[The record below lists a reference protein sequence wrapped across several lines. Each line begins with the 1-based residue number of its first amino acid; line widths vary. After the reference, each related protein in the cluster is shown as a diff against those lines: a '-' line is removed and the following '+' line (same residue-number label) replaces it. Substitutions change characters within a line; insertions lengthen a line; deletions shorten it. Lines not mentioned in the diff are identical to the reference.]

1 MAKSNP
7 PAPAAAAPAAAA
19 PTTVAKDRL
28 VHLLG
33 LPGHKVS
40 YEQARDLLD
49 HPEVSVRRALAE
61 RTDLEP
67 EILFFLARDPDVT
80 VRRSIAVNAAA
91 PDKAALLL
99 AADDD
104 ADVRFDLAERIGE
117 LLPGLSVAQAEKAW
131 RTIHQVL
138 ILLARD
144 QLPRVRRALSE
155 ALKTVPNAPHDV
167 VFTLATD
174 TEATVAAPVLEF
186 SPVLTDEDLQAVI
199 QASPLT
205 AQLVAISR
213 RINVG
218 EEVSNAI
225 VGSGNVDAIT
235 ALLKNTSA
243 QIREETLD
251 AIIDAAP
258 RQAWWHEPLVH
269 RPNLNA
275 KAALRIAEFVA
286 ASLVQ
291 ELARRAD
298 LDGDTVK
305 ALDHM
310 VKDKLRREDEKSGL
324 NAEDPEDMLAPEALR
339 VAAVQVQALARAGKL
354 STQSVMH
361 MAAEGPTPMVVAALA
376 HLADLPLAA
385 VAEVVRAAS
394 AKGMLAVGWAGD
406 FTAEEAAQLQL
417 KVARVTPETL
427 IRPRAGGGFDA
438 TEAELEWQLDM
449 FQEMVGKS
457 PA

>member
-1 MAKSNP
+1 MSASKN
-7 PAPAAAAPAAAA
+7 AAGAAP
-19 PTTVAKDRL
+19 AKDRL
-28 VHLLG
+28 IHLLG
-33 LPGHKVS
+33 IPGQRIT

-49 HPEVSVRRALAE
+49 HPEVEVRRALAE
-61 RTDLEP
+61 RGDLEP
-67 EILFFLARDPDVT
+67 EILFFLARDSDTV
-80 VRRSIAVNAAA
+80 VRRSIAANTAT
-91 PDKAALLL
+91 PEKASLLL

-104 ADVRFDLAERIGE
+104 ADVRSDLAGRLGSI
-117 LLPGLSVAQAEKAW
+117 LPGISEDQAEKAW

-155 ALKTVPNAPHDV
+155 ALKTVANAPHDV

-174 TEATVAAPVLEF
+174 TEATVATPVLEF
-186 SPVLTDEDLQAVI
+186 SPVLTDEDLQAII

-235 ALLKNTSA
+235 ALLKNKSA

-258 RQAWWHEPLVH
+258 RQVWWHEPLVH

-286 ASLVQ
+286 ASMVQ
-291 ELARRAD
+291 ELARRSD
-298 LDGDTVK
+298 LDADTVK
-305 ALDHM
+305 SLGQL
-310 VKDKLRREDEKSGL
+310 VKDKLRRDDEKGG
-324 NAEDPEDMLAPEALR
+324 LAPDDPNDALGADALKN
-339 VAAVQVQALARAGKL
+339 AARQVEALARAGRL
-354 STQSVMH
+354 TTRAVMY
-361 MAAEGPTPMVVAALA
+361 MAADGPSAMVVAALA
-376 HLADLPLAA
+376 HLAQLPLSAVAA
-385 VAEVVRAAS
+385 VVRTAS

-417 KVARVTPETL
+417 KVARVTPEAL
-427 IRPRAGGGFDA
+427 IQPRAGGGFDA
-438 TEAELEWQLDM
+438 TEAELEWQLEM
-449 FQEMVGKS
+449 FQEME
-457 PA
+457 PT

>member
-1 MAKSNP
+1 VPTSKPGVSKTS
-7 PAPAAAAPAAAA
+7 AP
-19 PTTVAKDRL
+19 AKDRL
-28 VHLLG
+28 IHLLG
-33 LPGHKVS
+33 IPGQKVT

-49 HPEVSVRRALAE
+49 HPEVTVRRALAE

-67 EILFFLARDPDVT
+67 EILFFLARDSDTV
-80 VRRSIAVNAAA
+80 VRRSIAANAMT
-91 PDKAALLL
+91 PDKASLLL

-104 ADVRFDLAERIGE
+104 ADVRSDLADRLGK
-117 LLPGLSVAQAEKAW
+117 LLPGLSGIDQEKAW

-155 ALKTVPNAPHDV
+155 ALKSVPNAPHDV

-174 TEATVAAPVLEF
+174 TEATVATPVLEF
-186 SPVLTDEDLQAVI
+186 SPVLTDEDLHAVI

-218 EEVSNAI
+218 EEVCNAI
-225 VGSGNVDAIT
+225 VGAGNVDAIT
-235 ALLKNTSA
+235 SLLKNKSA

-258 RQAWWHEPLVH
+258 RQVWWHEPLVH
-269 RPNLNA
+269 RPNLNS

-291 ELARRAD
+291 ELARRVD
-298 LDGDTVK
+298 LDPTTITT
-305 ALDHM
+305 LDKL
-310 VKDKLRREDEKSGL
+310 VKDKLRKDDEKAGL
-324 NAEDPEDMLAPEALR
+324 AVDDPGETLTEDALAMAQR
-339 VAAVQVQALARAGKL
+339 QVEVLARAGKL
-354 STQSVMH
+354 TTRSVMQL
-361 MAAEGPTPMVVAALA
+361 AGDGPSAMVVAALA

-385 VAEVVRAAS
+385 VAEVVRTAS
-394 AKGMLAVGWAGD
+394 AKGMLAVAWAGD
-406 FTAEEAAQLQL
+406 FTAEESAQLQL
-417 KVARVTPETL
+417 KVARVTPESL

-438 TEAELEWQLDM
+438 TEAELEWQLEM
-449 FQEMVGKS
+449 FQEAAGS
-457 PA
+457 

>member
-1 MAKSNP
+1 MAGAQKNVTDTSG
-7 PAPAAAAPAAAA
+7 AAP
-19 PTTVAKDRL
+19 AKDRL
-28 VHLLG
+28 IHLLG
-33 LPGHKVS
+33 LPGHKVT

-49 HPEVSVRRALAE
+49 HPEVEVRRTLAD

-67 EILFFLARDPDVT
+67 EILFFMARDPDT
-80 VRRSIAVNAAA
+80 IVRRLIATNAMT
-91 PDKAALLL
+91 PDKASLLL

-104 ADVRFDLAERIGE
+104 ADVRSDLADRLGR
-117 LLPGLSVAQAEKAW
+117 LLPGLSGADQEKAQ

-155 ALKTVPNAPHDV
+155 ALKAVPNAPHDV

-174 TEATVAAPVLEF
+174 TEATVATPVLEF
-186 SPVLTDEDLQAVI
+186 SPVLTDEDLEAVI

-225 VGSGNVDAIT
+225 VGTGNVDAIT
-235 ALLKNTSA
+235 ALLSNKSA

-258 RQAWWHEPLVH
+258 RQVWWHEPLVH
-269 RPNLNA
+269 RPNLNS

-286 ASLVQ
+286 ASMVQ

-298 LDGDTVK
+298 LDPETMRTLNV
-305 ALDHM
+305 L
-310 VKDKLRREDEKSGL
+310 VKDKLRRDDQKTG
-324 NAEDPEDMLAPEALR
+324 LAPDDPDELLSSEALKI
-339 VAAVQVQALARAGKL
+339 AARQVEILARAGKL
-354 STQSVMH
+354 STRSVMQMVGDGPSP
-361 MAAEGPTPMVVAALA
+361 MAVAALA
-376 HLADLPLAA
+376 YLADLPLDA
-385 VAEVVRAAS
+385 VAEVVRTGS
-394 AKGMLAVGWAGD
+394 AKGMLAVAWAGD

-427 IRPRAGGGFDA
+427 VHPRAGGGFDA
-438 TEAELEWQLDM
+438 TETELEWQLEM
-449 FQEMVGKS
+449 FQESAAAK
-457 PA
+457 

>member
-1 MAKSNP
+1 MNTAAKSGGAVVGVAN
-7 PAPAAAAPAAAA
+7 APAR
-19 PTTVAKDRL
+19 DRL
-28 VHLLG
+28 IHLLG
-33 LPGHKVS
+33 IPGQRIT

-49 HPEVSVRRALAE
+49 HPEVEVRRALAE

-67 EILFFLARDPDVT
+67 EILFFLARDSDT
-80 VRRSIAVNAAA
+80 AVRRSIAVNAAT
-91 PDKAALLL
+91 PDKASLLL
-99 AADDD
+99 AADED
-104 ADVRFDLAERIGE
+104 ADVRSDLAERVGRV
-117 LLPGLSVAQAEKAW
+117 LPGLDLAQQEKAW

-155 ALKTVPNAPHDV
+155 ALKSVPNAPHDV

-174 TEATVAAPVLEF
+174 TEATVATPVLEF
-186 SPVLTDEDLQAVI
+186 SPVLTDEDLKAVI

-225 VGSGNVDAIT
+225 VGTGNVDAIT
-235 ALLKNTSA
+235 MLLKNHSA

-258 RQAWWHEPLVH
+258 RQVWWHEPLVH
-269 RPNLNA
+269 RPNLNSR
-275 KAALRIAEFVA
+275 AALRIAEFVA

-291 ELARRAD
+291 ELARRAE
-298 LDGDTVK
+298 LDADTIK
-305 ALDHM
+305 TLDTL
-310 VKDKLRREDEKSGL
+310 VKDKLRKDDSKGGL
-324 NAEDPEDMLAPEALR
+324 LSDDPSEMLAADALR
-339 VAAVQVQALARAGKL
+339 MAARQVEAVARAGKL
-354 STQSVMH
+354 TTRAVMQ
-361 MAAEGPTPMVVAALA
+361 MAADGPSPMIVASLA

-385 VAEVVRAAS
+385 VAEVVRTAS
-394 AKGMLAVGWAGD
+394 AKGMLAVAWAGD

-417 KVARVTPETL
+417 KVARVTPESL

-449 FQEMVGKS
+449 FQEMAEK
-457 PA
+457 

>member
-1 MAKSNP
+1 MSGVP
-7 PAPAAAAPAAAA
+7 
-19 PTTVAKDRL
+19 AKDRL
-28 VHLLG
+28 KHLLG
-33 LPGHKVS
+33 LPGQKVT

-49 HPEVSVRRALAE
+49 HPEVEVRRALAE
-61 RTDLEP
+61 RADLEP
-67 EILFFLARDPDVT
+67 EILFFLARDTDTV
-80 VRRSIAVNAAA
+80 VRRSIAVNETA
-91 PDKAALLL
+91 PAKAALLL

-104 ADVRFDLAERIGE
+104 ADVRSDLADRLGRV
-117 LLPGLSVAQAEKAW
+117 LPGLAVDEHEKAW

-155 ALKTVPNAPHDV
+155 ALKSVPNAPHDV

-174 TEATVAAPVLEF
+174 TEATVATPVLEF

-213 RINVG
+213 RLNVG

-225 VGSGNVDAIT
+225 VGTGNVDAIT
-235 ALLKNTSA
+235 SLLKNKSA

-258 RQAWWHEPLVH
+258 RQVWWHEPLVH
-269 RPNLNA
+269 RPNLNS

-291 ELARRAD
+291 ELARRSD
-298 LDGDTVK
+298 LDPDTILSLGK
-305 ALDHM
+305 M
-310 VKDKLRREDEKSGL
+310 VQDKLRKDDEKGGL
-324 NAEDPEDMLAPEALR
+324 VQDDPADALAPDSLKM
-339 VAAVQVQALARAGKL
+339 AARQVEALARAGKI
-354 STQSVMH
+354 TTRAVMK
-361 MAAEGPTPMVVAALA
+361 MANDGATPMVVASLA
-376 HLADLPLAA
+376 HLSDLPLAA
-385 VAEVVRAAS
+385 VAEVVRTAS

-417 KVARVTPETL
+417 KVARVTPEAL

-438 TEAELEWQLDM
+438 TESELEWQLDM
-449 FQEMVGKS
+449 FQDMAGK
-457 PA
+457 

>member
-1 MAKSNP
+1 MSASKN
-7 PAPAAAAPAAAA
+7 AAGAAP
-19 PTTVAKDRL
+19 AKDRL
-28 VHLLG
+28 IHLLG
-33 LPGHKVS
+33 IPGQRIS

-49 HPEVSVRRALAE
+49 HPEVEVRRALAE
-61 RTDLEP
+61 RGDLEP
-67 EILFFLARDPDVT
+67 EILFFLARDSDT
-80 VRRSIAVNAAA
+80 IVRRSIVANTAT
-91 PDKAALLL
+91 PEKASLLL

-104 ADVRFDLAERIGE
+104 ADVRSDLAGRLGSI
-117 LLPGLSVAQAEKAW
+117 LPGLSEDQAEKAW

-155 ALKTVPNAPHDV
+155 ALKTVANAPHDV

-174 TEATVAAPVLEF
+174 TEATVATPVLEF
-186 SPVLTDEDLQAVI
+186 SPVLTDEDLQAII

-235 ALLKNTSA
+235 ALLKNKSA

-258 RQAWWHEPLVH
+258 RQVWWHEPLVH

-286 ASLVQ
+286 ASMVQ
-291 ELARRAD
+291 ELARRSD
-298 LDGDTVK
+298 LDADTVK
-305 ALDHM
+305 SLGQL
-310 VKDKLRREDEKSGL
+310 VKDKLRRDDEKGG
-324 NAEDPEDMLAPEALR
+324 LAPDDPNDALGADALKN
-339 VAAVQVQALARAGKL
+339 AARQVEALARAGKL
-354 STQSVMH
+354 TTRAVLY
-361 MAAEGPTPMVVAALA
+361 MAADGPSAMVVAALA
-376 HLADLPLAA
+376 HLAQLPLSAVAA
-385 VAEVVRAAS
+385 VVRTAS

-417 KVARVTPETL
+417 KVARVTPEAL
-427 IRPRAGGGFDA
+427 IQPRAGGGFDA
-438 TEAELEWQLDM
+438 TEAELEWQLEM
-449 FQEMVGKS
+449 FQEME
-457 PA
+457 PN

>member
-1 MAKSNP
+1 MPGVSKNTSGPNGSSGVP
-7 PAPAAAAPAAAA
+7 
-19 PTTVAKDRL
+19 AKDRL
-28 VHLLG
+28 IHLLG
-33 LPGHKVS
+33 LPGQKIT

-49 HPEVSVRRALAE
+49 HPEVEVRRALAE
-61 RTDLEP
+61 RADLEP
-67 EILFFLARDPDVT
+67 EILFFLARDPDT
-80 VRRSIAVNAAA
+80 IVRRSIAANTST
-91 PDKAALLL
+91 PEKASLLL

-104 ADVRFDLAERIGE
+104 GDVRSDLAERVGR
-117 LLPGLSVAQAEKAW
+117 LLPGLTGAQQEKAE
-131 RTIHQVL
+131 RTVHQVL

-155 ALKTVPNAPHDV
+155 ALKAVPDAPHDV

-174 TEATVAAPVLEF
+174 TEATVATPVLEF

-235 ALLKNTSA
+235 SLLNNKSA

-258 RQAWWHEPLVH
+258 RQVWWHEPLVH

-298 LDGDTVK
+298 LDADTMKTLDKLVK
-305 ALDHM
+305 E
-310 VKDKLRREDEKSGL
+310 KLRRDDEKVGL
-324 NAEDPEDMLAPEALR
+324 AADDPGEFLTLDALKI
-339 VAAVQVQALARAGKL
+339 AARQVEVLARAGRLNTKA
-354 STQSVMH
+354 VMH

-376 HLADLPLAA
+376 HLADLPLTA
-385 VAEVVRAAS
+385 VAEVVRTAS

-417 KVARVTPETL
+417 KVGRVTPEAL
-427 IRPRAGGGFDA
+427 IRPRGGGGFDA

-449 FQEMVGKS
+449 FQDMAKK
-457 PA
+457 

>member
-1 MAKSNP
+1 MSRAAKTGG
-7 PAPAAAAPAAAA
+7 APAR
-19 PTTVAKDRL
+19 DRL
-28 VHLLG
+28 IHLLG
-33 LPGHKVS
+33 IPGQKIT

-49 HPEVSVRRALAE
+49 HPEVEVRRALAE

-67 EILFFLARDPDVT
+67 EILFFLARDPDT
-80 VRRSIAVNAAA
+80 AVRRSIAVNATT
-91 PDKAALLL
+91 PDKASLLL
-99 AADDD
+99 AADED
-104 ADVRFDLAERIGE
+104 ADVRSDLAERVGHV
-117 LLPGLSVAQAEKAW
+117 LPDLDAAQQEKAW
-131 RTIHQVL
+131 RSIHQVL

-155 ALKTVPNAPHDV
+155 ALKSVPNAPHDV
-167 VFTLATD
+167 VFTLAMD
-174 TEATVAAPVLEF
+174 TEASVATPVLEF
-186 SPVLTDEDLQAVI
+186 SPVLTEEDLKAVI

-225 VGSGNVDAIT
+225 VGTGNVDAIT
-235 ALLKNTSA
+235 ALLTNQSA

-258 RQAWWHEPLVH
+258 RQASWHEPLVH
-269 RPNLNA
+269 RPGLNA
-275 KAALRIAEFVA
+275 HAALRIAEFVA

-298 LDGDTVK
+298 LDADTIK
-305 ALDHM
+305 TLDTL
-310 VKDKLRREDEKSGL
+310 VKDKLRKDDGKGGL
-324 NAEDPEDMLAPEALR
+324 SSDDPSEALAPDALR
-339 VAAVQVQALARAGKL
+339 MAARQVEGLVRAGKL
-354 STQSVMH
+354 TTRAVMN
-361 MAAEGPTPMVVAALA
+361 MAADGPSPIIIASLA
-376 HLADLPLAA
+376 HLAGLPLAA
-385 VAEVVRAAS
+385 VVEVVRTAS

-417 KVARVTPETL
+417 KVARVTPEAV

-438 TEAELEWQLDM
+438 TEAELKWQLDM
-449 FQEMVGKS
+449 FREMAEK
-457 PA
+457 

>member
-1 MAKSNP
+1 MSPSASK
-7 PAPAAAAPAAAA
+7 PADSGAP
-19 PTTVAKDRL
+19 AKDRL
-28 VHLLG
+28 IHLLG
-33 LPGHKVS
+33 LPGHKVT

-49 HPEVSVRRALAE
+49 HPEVEVRRALAE
-61 RTDLEP
+61 RSDLEP
-67 EILFFLARDPDVT
+67 EILFFLARDSDTV
-80 VRRSIAVNAAA
+80 VRRSIAANAAT
-91 PDKAALLL
+91 PEKASLLL

-104 ADVRFDLAERIGE
+104 ADVRSDLAHRLGGI
-117 LLPGLSVAQAEKAW
+117 LPGLSGDEQEKAW
-131 RTIHQVL
+131 RTVHQVL

-174 TEATVAAPVLEF
+174 TEATVATPVLEF

-235 ALLKNTSA
+235 ALLNNKSA

-258 RQAWWHEPLVH
+258 RQVWWHEPLVH

-275 KAALRIAEFVA
+275 RAALRIAEFVA

-298 LDGDTVK
+298 LDQDTMKTLNTLVK
-305 ALDHM
+305 E
-310 VKDKLRREDEKSGL
+310 KLRRDDEKNG
-324 NAEDPEDMLAPEALR
+324 LAPDDPVEVLSQDALNL
-339 VAAVQVQALARAGKL
+339 AARQIDLLARAGKL
-354 STQSVMH
+354 TTRTVMQ
-361 MAAEGPTPMVVAALA
+361 MAVEGTVPMVVAGLA
-376 HLADLPLAA
+376 RLADLPLAA
-385 VAEVVRAAS
+385 VAEVVRTAS
-394 AKGMLAVGWAGD
+394 AKGMLAVGWAAD
-406 FTAEEAAQLQL
+406 FTAEESAQLQL
-417 KVARVTPETL
+417 KVARVTPESL

-449 FQEMVGKS
+449 FQDMASK
-457 PA
+457 

>member
-1 MAKSNP
+1 MS
-7 PAPAAAAPAAAA
+7 APASKSAAGAP
-19 PTTVAKDRL
+19 AKDRL
-28 VHLLG
+28 IHLLG
-33 LPGHKVS
+33 LPGHKVT

-49 HPEVSVRRALAE
+49 HPEVEVRRALAE
-61 RTDLEP
+61 RGDLEP
-67 EILFFLARDPDVT
+67 EILFFLARDSDTV
-80 VRRSIAVNAAA
+80 VRRSIAANAAT
-91 PDKAALLL
+91 PDKASLLL

-104 ADVRFDLAERIGE
+104 ADVRSDLAQRLGGI
-117 LLPGLSVAQAEKAW
+117 LPGLSGDEQEKAW

-174 TEATVAAPVLEF
+174 TEATVATPVLEF

-235 ALLKNTSA
+235 ALLNNKSA

-258 RQAWWHEPLVH
+258 RKVWWHEPLVH
-269 RPNLNA
+269 RPNLNSR
-275 KAALRIAEFVA
+275 AALRIAEFVA

-298 LDGDTVK
+298 LDQDTMQTLGTLVK
-305 ALDHM
+305 E
-310 VKDKLRREDEKSGL
+310 KLRRDDEKTG
-324 NAEDPEDMLAPEALR
+324 LAPGDPIEALSQDALNL
-339 VAAVQVQALARAGKL
+339 AARQVELLSRAGKL
-354 STQSVMH
+354 TTRAVMQ
-361 MAAEGPTPMVVAALA
+361 MAMEGSLPMVVAALA
-376 HLADLPLAA
+376 RLADLPLAA
-385 VAEVVRAAS
+385 VAEVVRTAS
-394 AKGMLAVGWAGD
+394 AKGMLAVGWAAD
-406 FTAEEAAQLQL
+406 FTAEETAQLQL
-417 KVARVTPETL
+417 KVARVTPEAL

-449 FQEMVGKS
+449 FQDMVGK
-457 PA
+457 